1 MKRVKVDELESGMV
15 VARSIFSSDGR
26 ILLHAGVL
34 LNQTY
39 ISRLKSINIGSVYV
53 EDSLFPDMVQP
64 QEPVSEET
72 RVLTISAVKQTFEQL
87 EKERKLNTRLVH
99 RVVNNLLDEILT
111 NQQVLIGLSD
121 IRRYDDYTFG
131 HSVNV
136 CVLSIMSGITMHYND
151 IKLKELGIGALLHDI
166 GKVYIDPDIL
176 NKTGELTRE
185 EYEEKK
191 KHSEYGFEVLR
202 QYPDIPLLSAH
213 VAFQHHERY
222 DGHGY
227 PRKLAG
233 DEIHEYSRIVAVAD
247 VYDALLADRPY
258 RSSYSINQ
266 AITILKRMAGI
277 HLDPECTTALISNIA
292 VYPIGTIVEL
302 NTGSIGIVVDI
313 NKKWPTRP
321 VVRIVYDRQK
331 RRFLPAHEI
340 DLTKMSTII
349 ITRTLSEGELSQ
361 LLKKNSG

>member
-1 MKRVKVDELESGMV
+1 MDELESGMV

-26 ILLHAGVL
+26 ILLHSGVL

-39 ISRLKSINIGSVYV
+39 ISRLESLNIGSAYI
-53 EDSLFPDMVQP
+53 EDSLFPKIAQP
-64 QEPVSEET
+64 QEVVSEET

-99 RVVNNLLDEILT
+99 SVVNNLLDEILT

-121 IRRYDDYTFG
+121 IRSYDDYTFG

-136 CVLSIMSGITMHYND
+136 CILSIMSGITLHYND
-151 IKLKELGIGALLHDI
+151 IKLKEIGIGALLHDI
-166 GKVYIDPDIL
+166 GKIYIDPDVL
-176 NKTGELTRE
+176 NKKGELSRE
-185 EYEEKK
+185 EYEEIK
-191 KHSEYGFEVLR
+191 KHCEYGFEVLR
-202 QYPDIPLLSAH
+202 QHPDIPLLSAH

-222 DGHGY
+222 DGNGY
-227 PRKLAG
+227 PRKLG
-233 DEIHEYSRIVAVAD
+233 EDEIHEYSRIVAAAD

-266 AITILKRMAGI
+266 AITILKRMSGI
-277 HLDPECTTALISNIA
+277 HLDPQCATALISNIA

-302 NTGSIGIVVDI
+302 NTGSIGIVVDV

-321 VVRIVYDRQK
+321 IVRVVYDQQK
-331 RRFLPAHEI
+331 RRFIRTHEV
-340 DLTKMSTII
+340 DLTKMSTVI
-349 ITRTLSEGELSQ
+349 ITRTLSEGEFSQ